1 MAMWDSILVKN
12 FIVPVLRLQIYLG
25 NDVLNNLIDFIDYD
39 VDTLYIGE
47 EMAHITLVILNQ
59 VVAKIQQNRQI
70 WDVND
75 GLMLRRKSIQL
86 KRLQAMKESTPGLND
101 NIGITI
107 ALAEKKLK
115 KKKKKGKIWQKRSPN
130 Y

>member
-75 GLMLRRKSIQL
+75 GLMLRRKYIQL
-86 KRLQAMKESTPGLND
+86 KRLQAMKESNPGLND